1 MRIGNMENLP
11 EKTNNAVVIRRSIP
25 VEVVSRLNPIDR
37 DIWVASTKK
46 PISEYSPEELTN
58 HVGKLSAMIAKDA
71 GIKQID
77 AYSATR
83 FVDILRKYYYT
94 FSLSEIKTAFELGMT
109 GQLDEYLPKDKN
121 GHPDRHHYQSFSIDY
136 VTKILN
142 AYKRKFSDV
151 ETKVYTSLPA
161 PKKVVT
167 DREKQ
172 FYMNQFRE
180 SLRKTYIVYKYKGI
194 IEERMNDLLV
204 YNALERMGYAEPIKV
219 TPVDMKCAVSR
230 LINKQHK
237 GVLNDFIGSC
247 IRSMGVKHDSVP
259 HEALI
264 LARIRAIRETFDY
277 MIRNEINI

>member
-1 MRIGNMENLP
+1 MENLP
-11 EKTNNAVVIRRSIP
+11 DKTNNAVVIRRSIP

-94 FSLSEIKTAFELGMT
+94 LSLSEIKTAFELGMT
-109 GQLDEYLPKDKN
+109 GQLNEYLPKDKN

-142 AYKRKFSDV
+142 AYKSKFSDV

-180 SLRKTYIVYKYKGI
+180 SLRKTFIVYKYKGI
-194 IEERMNDLLV
+194 IEERMNYLLV
-204 YNALERMGYAEPIKV
+204 YDALERMGYAEPIKL
-219 TPVDMKCAVSR
+219 TPVDIKCAVSR
-230 LINKQHK
+230 LINKQNK

-247 IRSMGVKHDSVP
+247 IRSMGVNHDSVP

>member
-46 PISEYSPEELTN
+46 PISGYSPEELTN

-71 GIKQID
+71 GIKNID
-77 AYSATR
+77 TYSATR

-94 FSLSEIKTAFELGMT
+94 LSLSEIKTAFELGMT

-161 PKKVVT
+161 PEKVVT
-167 DREKQ
+167 EQEKQ
-172 FYMNQFRE
+172 FYINHFRE
-180 SLRKTYIVYKYKGI
+180 TLRKTYIVYKYKGI
-194 IEERMNDLLV
+194 IEERINDLLV
-204 YNALERMGYAEPIKV
+204 YDALERMGYAEPIKV
-219 TPVDMKCAVSR
+219 TPVDMECAVSR
-230 LINKQHK
+230 LTNKQHK

-264 LARIRAIRETFDY
+264 LARKRAIRETFDY
-277 MIRNEINI
+277 MIRKEINI

>member
-1 MRIGNMENLP
+1 MENLP
-11 EKTNNAVVIRRSIP
+11 EKTNNAVVLRKSIP

-46 PISEYSPEELTN
+46 PIADYSPEELTN

-77 AYSATR
+77 TYSATR

-94 FSLSEIKTAFELGMT
+94 LSLSEIKTAFELGMT

-161 PKKVVT
+161 PEKVVT
-167 DREKQ
+167 EQEKQ
-172 FYMNQFRE
+172 FYINHFRE
-180 SLRKTYIVYKYKGI
+180 TLRKTYIVYKYKGI

-204 YNALERMGYAEPIKV
+204 YDALERMGYAEPIKV

-230 LINKQHK
+230 LTNKQHK

-264 LARIRAIRETFDY
+264 LARKRAIRETFDY
-277 MIRNEINI
+277 MIKNEINI

>member
-1 MRIGNMENLP
+1 MRIGDMENLP

-83 FVDILRKYYYT
+83 FVDVLRKYYYT
-94 FSLSEIKTAFELGMT
+94 LSLSEIKTAFELGMT

-204 YNALERMGYAEPIKV
+204 YDALERMGYAEPIKV

-247 IRSMGVKHDSVP
+247 IRSMGIKHGSVP
-259 HEALI
+259 GEALI
-264 LARIRAIRETFDY
+264 IARLRAIRETFDY
-277 MIRNEINI
+277 MIKNEISI

>member
-1 MRIGNMENLP
+1 MENLP
-11 EKTNNAVVIRRSIP
+11 EKINNAVVLRKSVP
-25 VEVVSRLNPIDR
+25 VEAVSRLNPIDR

-46 PISEYSPEELTN
+46 PISEYSPEELTS
-58 HVGKLSAMIAKDA
+58 HIGRLSTMISKDA

-83 FVDILRKYYYT
+83 FVDILRKYYYSL
-94 FSLSEIKTAFELGMT
+94 SLSEIKTAFELGMT

-142 AYKRKFSDV
+142 AYKRKFSEI

-161 PKKVVT
+161 PKNAIS

-172 FYMNQFRE
+172 FYINHCKGAVRNAFI
-180 SLRKTYIVYKYKGI
+180 LYKYKGLI
-194 IEERMNDLLV
+194 PLQMNDMLV
-204 YNALERMGYAEPIKV
+204 YSELERMGYAEPIEV
-219 TPVDMKCAVSR
+219 VQSDMKSAVSR

-237 GVLNDFIGSC
+237 KVLNDFVGSC

-259 HEALI
+259 GEAYI
-264 LARIRAIRETFDY
+264 IARQRAIRETFDW
-277 MIRNEINI
+277 MIRNDIAL

>member
-1 MRIGNMENLP
+1 MENLP
-11 EKTNNAVVIRRSIP
+11 EKTNNAVVQRKSVP
-25 VEVVSRLNPIDR
+25 TEVVFRLNPIDR

-58 HVGKLSAMIAKDA
+58 HIGRLSTMIAKDA

-94 FSLSEIKTAFELGMT
+94 LSLSEIKTAFELGMT

-136 VTKILN
+136 ITKILN

-161 PKKVVT
+161 PKREVT

-194 IEERMNDLLV
+194 IEERMNDLFV
-204 YNALERMGYAEPIKV
+204 YNALERMGYAEPIRV
-219 TPVDMKCAVSR
+219 TSVDMKCAVSR

>member
-1 MRIGNMENLP
+1 MENLP
-11 EKTNNAVVIRRSIP
+11 EKTNNSVVLRKSIP

-37 DIWVASTKK
+37 DIWVASTKR
-46 PISEYSPEELTN
+46 PIADYSPEELTN

-77 AYSATR
+77 TYSATR

-94 FSLSEIKTAFELGMT
+94 LSLSEIKTAFELGMT

-142 AYKRKFSDV
+142 AYRRKFSDV
-151 ETKVYTSLPA
+151 ETKVYTSLPT
-161 PKKVVT
+161 PEKVVT
-167 DREKQ
+167 EQEKQ
-172 FYMNQFRE
+172 FYINHFRE
-180 SLRKTYIVYKYKGI
+180 TLRKTYIVYKYKGI

-204 YNALERMGYAEPIKV
+204 YDALERMGYAEPIEV

-264 LARIRAIRETFDY
+264 LARMRAIRETFDY
-277 MIRNEINI
+277 MINNEINI

>member
-1 MRIGNMENLP
+1 MKIGNMENLP
-11 EKTNNAVVIRRSIP
+11 DKTNNAVVIRRSIP

-94 FSLSEIKTAFELGMT
+94 LSLSEIKTAFELGMT
-109 GQLDEYLPKDKN
+109 GQLNEYLPKDKN

-142 AYKRKFSDV
+142 AYKSKFSDV

-180 SLRKTYIVYKYKGI
+180 SLRKTFIVYKYKGI
-194 IEERMNDLLV
+194 IEERMNYLLV
-204 YNALERMGYAEPIKV
+204 YDALERMGYAEPIKL
-219 TPVDMKCAVSR
+219 TPVDIKCAVSR
-230 LINKQHK
+230 LINKQNK

-247 IRSMGVKHDSVP
+247 IRSMGVNHDSVP

>member
-11 EKTNNAVVIRRSIP
+11 EKTNNAVVIRKSIP
-25 VEVVSRLNPIDR
+25 VDVVSRLNPIDR

-94 FSLSEIKTAFELGMT
+94 LSLSEIKTAFELGMT

-121 GHPDRHHYQSFSIDY
+121 GHPDRHHYQSFSLDY

-172 FYMNQFRE
+172 FYINQFRE
-180 SLRKTYIVYKYKGI
+180 SLRKIFIVYKYKGI
-194 IEERMNDLLV
+194 IDGRMNDFLV
-204 YNALERMGYAEPIKV
+204 YDALERMGYAEPIKV

-277 MIRNEINI
+277 MIKNEISI

>member
-1 MRIGNMENLP
+1 MENLP
-11 EKTNNAVVIRRSIP
+11 EKTNNAVVLRRNIP
-25 VEVVSRLNPIDR
+25 EEVVSRLNPIDR
-37 DIWVASTKK
+37 DIWLASTKK

-94 FSLSEIKTAFELGMT
+94 LSLSEIKTAFELGMT

-121 GHPDRHHYQSFSIDY
+121 GHPDRHHYQSFSIEY

-161 PKKVVT
+161 PKKVIT
-167 DREKQ
+167 DREKK

-180 SLRKTYIVYKYKGI
+180 SLRKTYIIYKYKGI

-204 YNALERMGYAEPIKV
+204 YDALERMGYAEPIQV

-277 MIRNEINI
+277 MIKNEINI

>member
-46 PISEYSPEELTN
+46 PIADYSPEELTN

-71 GIKQID
+71 GIKNID
-77 AYSATR
+77 TYSATR

-94 FSLSEIKTAFELGMT
+94 LSLSEIKTAFELGMT

-161 PKKVVT
+161 PEKVVT
-167 DREKQ
+167 EQEKQ
-172 FYMNQFRE
+172 FYINHFRE
-180 SLRKTYIVYKYKGI
+180 TLRKTYIVYKYKGI

-204 YNALERMGYAEPIKV
+204 YDALERMGYAEPIKV

-247 IRSMGVKHDSVP
+247 IRSIGVKHDLVP

-264 LARIRAIRETFDY
+264 LARIRAILETFDY

>member
-1 MRIGNMENLP
+1 MNLP
-11 EKTNNAVVIRRSIP
+11 EKVNTAVIARKNLST
-25 VEVVSRLNPIDR
+25 EVLSALNPIER
-37 DIWVASTKK
+37 EIWVSSTKK
-46 PISEYSPEELTN
+46 SISDYPLEELTA

-71 GIKQID
+71 GIKQVD
-77 AYSATR
+77 TYSATR
-83 FVDILRKYYYT
+83 FVDILRKYYYSL
-94 FSLSEIKTAFELGMT
+94 SLSEVKIAFELGMT

-151 ETKVYTSLPA
+151 ETKVYTSLPS

-204 YNALERMGYAEPIKV
+204 YDALERMGYAEPIKV

-277 MIRNEINI
+277 MIKNEINI

>member
-1 MRIGNMENLP
+1 MEKLP
-11 EKTNNAVVIRRSIP
+11 EKTNNAVVIRRNIP
-25 VEVVSRLNPIDR
+25 EEVPSRLNPIDR
-37 DIWVASTKK
+37 DIWLASTKK

-77 AYSATR
+77 AYSVTR

-94 FSLSEIKTAFELGMT
+94 LSLSEIKTAFELGMT

-161 PKKVVT
+161 PEKVVT

-180 SLRKTYIVYKYKGI
+180 SLRKTFIVYKYKGI
-194 IEERMNDLLV
+194 IEERINDLLV
-204 YNALERMGYAEPIKV
+204 YDVLERMGYAEPIEV
-219 TPVDMKCAVSR
+219 TPVDMKCSVSR
-230 LINKQHK
+230 LINKHHK

-264 LARIRAIRETFDY
+264 LARMRAIRETFDY
-277 MIRNEINI
+277 MINNEINI

>member
-1 MRIGNMENLP
+1 MDNLP
-11 EKTNNAVVIRRSIP
+11 EKTNNALIVRRNVSLDVI
-25 VEVVSRLNPIDR
+25 SRLNKVER
-37 DIWVASTKK
+37 DIWISSTKK
-46 PISEYSPEELTN
+46 PISEINPDELPKII
-58 HVGKLSAMIAKDA
+58 GGLSTMIAKDV

-77 AYSATR
+77 AYNVTR
-83 FVDILRKYYYT
+83 FVDILLKYYDT
-94 FSLSEIKTAFELGMT
+94 LSLSEIKTAFELNII
-109 GQLDEYLPKDKN
+109 GQLDEYLPKDRN
-121 GHPDRHHYQSFSIDY
+121 GNPDRNHYQSFSIEY
-136 VTKILN
+136 ITKILN

-151 ETKVYTSLPA
+151 QAKVYTLLPE
-161 PKKVVT
+161 PRKEVT

-180 SLRKTYIVYKYKGI
+180 SLRKTYIIYKYKGI
-194 IEERMNDLLV
+194 IDGRINDLLV

-219 TPVDMKCAVSR
+219 TPMDMKCAVYR

-277 MIRNEINI
+277 MVKNEINI

>member
-1 MRIGNMENLP
+1 MENLP

-46 PISEYSPEELTN
+46 PISGYSPEELTN

-71 GIKQID
+71 GIKNID
-77 AYSATR
+77 TYSATR

-94 FSLSEIKTAFELGMT
+94 LSLSEIKTAFELGMT

-161 PKKVVT
+161 PEKVVT
-167 DREKQ
+167 EQEKQ
-172 FYMNQFRE
+172 FYINHFRE
-180 SLRKTYIVYKYKGI
+180 TLRKTYIVYKYKGI
-194 IEERMNDLLV
+194 IEERINDLLV
-204 YNALERMGYAEPIKV
+204 YDALERMGYAEPIKV
-219 TPVDMKCAVSR
+219 TPVDMECAVSR
-230 LINKQHK
+230 LTNKQHK

-264 LARIRAIRETFDY
+264 LARKRAIRETFDY
-277 MIRNEINI
+277 MIRKEINI

>member
-1 MRIGNMENLP
+1 MKIGSMENLP
-11 EKTNNAVVIRRSIP
+11 EKTNNAVVLRKSIP

-46 PISEYSPEELTN
+46 PIADYSPEELTN

-77 AYSATR
+77 TYSATR

-94 FSLSEIKTAFELGMT
+94 LSLSEIKTAFELGMT

-161 PKKVVT
+161 PEKVVT
-167 DREKQ
+167 EQEKQ
-172 FYMNQFRE
+172 FYINHFRE
-180 SLRKTYIVYKYKGI
+180 TLRKTYIVYKYKGI

-204 YNALERMGYAEPIKV
+204 YDALERMGYAEPIKV

-230 LINKQHK
+230 LTNKQHK

-264 LARIRAIRETFDY
+264 LARKRAIRETFDY
-277 MIRNEINI
+277 MIKNEINI